1 MKVTVHAEGN
11 AIEIAK
17 QLGQHADVYL
27 KAGATETTPVKQP
40 GKKAAKA
47 AEPEFDADDAS
58 DAEETEEEETE
69 EAEDADDAD
78 EEEVPEHEA
87 VVKAFQKYAK
97 KFGQEKA
104 VAKLNKLGYKSIT
117 KIKPE
122 MRADVIAAVK
132 V

>member
-47 AEPEFDADDAS
+47 AEPEFDAEDAS
-58 DAEETEEEETE
+58 DAEETEEEDTSDAD
-69 EAEDADDAD
+69 AEDDAD
-78 EEEVPEHEA
+78 AEEVPEHEA

-97 KFGQEKA
+97 KHGQDKA